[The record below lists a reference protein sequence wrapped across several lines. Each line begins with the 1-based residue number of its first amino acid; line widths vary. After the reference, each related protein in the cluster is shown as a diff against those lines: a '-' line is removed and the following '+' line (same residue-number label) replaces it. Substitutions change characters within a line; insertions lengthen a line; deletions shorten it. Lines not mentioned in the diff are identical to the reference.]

1 MARVVALIPAFNEED
16 TIAKTIAAVSG
27 IPEVDEVLVVDDGST
42 DATSN
47 AAEAAGARV
56 LRITPNAGK
65 GAALNKGLDA
75 TDGEIVLMV
84 DADLGDTAAQTSA
97 LLGPVLSGQADMTIA
112 AMKAPPGHKGG
123 FGLALR
129 LSRWAIRKLGGAT
142 MATPMSGQR
151 AITRALLD
159 DVGGFE
165 TRFGVETALT
175 IDALRKGYRVVEIEV
190 PLKHRATGRNL
201 RGFIHRGRQFFDIV
215 RAVWK
220 RRK

>member
-1 MARVVALIPAFNEED
+1 LARVVALIPAFNEED

-56 LRITPNAGK
+56 LRMTPNAGK

-97 LLGPVLSGQADMTIA
+97 LLAPVLSGQADMTIA
-112 AMKAPPGHKGG
+112 AMKAPPGSQRRIRPGLEAVSVGYQKAGGRHNGHANVGPKGHYQG
-123 FGLALR
+123 SARRRRWVRDSFW
-129 LSRWAIRKLGGAT
+129 SRNRT
-142 MATPMSGQR
+142 
-151 AITRALLD
+151 
-159 DVGGFE
+159 
-165 TRFGVETALT
+165 
-175 IDALRKGYRVVEIEV
+175 
-190 PLKHRATGRNL
+190 HN
-201 RGFIHRGRQFFDIV
+201 
-215 RAVWK
+215 
-220 RRK
+220 